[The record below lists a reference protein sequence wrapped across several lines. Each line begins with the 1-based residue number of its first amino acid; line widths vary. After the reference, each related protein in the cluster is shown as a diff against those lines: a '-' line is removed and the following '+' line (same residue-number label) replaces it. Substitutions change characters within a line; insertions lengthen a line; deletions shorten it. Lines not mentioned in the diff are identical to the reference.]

1 MFCTILHIEWVY
13 CWYQETLTFNYCW
26 IGRNKQVVEMGMDIM
41 EFTLDARQYLFLS
54 FPGKGSEVKNFPS
67 DRILMPSSAV

>member
-1 MFCTILHIEWVY
+1 
-13 CWYQETLTFNYCW
+13 
-26 IGRNKQVVEMGMDIM
+26 VVEMGMDIM